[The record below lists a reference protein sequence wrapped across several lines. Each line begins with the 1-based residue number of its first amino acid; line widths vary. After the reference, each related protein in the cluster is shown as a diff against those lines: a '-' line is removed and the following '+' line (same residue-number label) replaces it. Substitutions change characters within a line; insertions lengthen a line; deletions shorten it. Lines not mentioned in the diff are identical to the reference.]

1 MTPVL
6 VLVVLLVAVSFFL
19 SFRSAVSRKKNSLLG
34 VGIPP
39 EAWNDVRIQELIRGY
54 KRGNLLLFLAALAG
68 GFLLILPEAV
78 SMVFL
83 FMTVWIGL
91 VFLGGNLLFRNY
103 SQRLADLRDREGW
116 KAPAAGTG
124 RGHFAPRGDDPRR
137 WRGGVYNNPEDP
149 RLFVRKRIGYG
160 LTINIGH
167 KKGKVLFY
175 GGMALMAVMLLSMF
189 FLFLALDRADYALE
203 IRGGQVAVKAPL
215 YGFSFP
221 AEDIE
226 RVSLVERL
234 PQRSR
239 TNGAETPTY
248 ALGNYSLAGYGR
260 GKLYVYKNKPPYIVI
275 KLPGLHVFFNAKS
288 QEETERYFQALQE
301 LAP

>member
-91 VFLGGNLLFRNY
+91 VFWEAIFCFVTILRA
-103 SQRLADLRDREGW
+103 ADLRDREGW

-124 RGHFAPRGDDPRR
+124 RGHFAPRG
-137 WRGGVYNNPEDP
+137 
-149 RLFVRKRIGYG
+149 
-160 LTINIGH
+160 
-167 KKGKVLFY
+167 
-175 GGMALMAVMLLSMF
+175 
-189 FLFLALDRADYALE
+189 
-203 IRGGQVAVKAPL
+203 
-215 YGFSFP
+215 
-221 AEDIE
+221 
-226 RVSLVERL
+226 
-234 PQRSR
+234 
-239 TNGAETPTY
+239 
-248 ALGNYSLAGYGR
+248 
-260 GKLYVYKNKPPYIVI
+260 
-275 KLPGLHVFFNAKS
+275 
-288 QEETERYFQALQE
+288 
-301 LAP
+301 